1 MAKHRNYENLRR
13 MWDTRWTLNTPEF
26 QENVQY
32 VIDEAGGIGML
43 GEIIGIRPRHLRRII
58 RGHVKAV
65 SFRVADQIFARSE
78 RSNFMRE
85 IEWYTVDEMQ
95 DMRVW
100 NPPFGKYIRDI
111 PEAYELEDA
120 V

>member
-1 MAKHRNYENLRR
+1 MSRNYENLRR
-13 MWDTRWTLNTPEF
+13 MWDTRWTPNTRAFRYE
-26 QENVQY
+26 VQL

-43 GEIIGIRPRHLRRII
+43 GEIIGIRPRHIRRII

-78 RSNFMRE
+78 RSIFMYDLP
-85 IEWYTVDEMQ
+85 WYTVDEMQ
-95 DMRVW
+95 EMRIW